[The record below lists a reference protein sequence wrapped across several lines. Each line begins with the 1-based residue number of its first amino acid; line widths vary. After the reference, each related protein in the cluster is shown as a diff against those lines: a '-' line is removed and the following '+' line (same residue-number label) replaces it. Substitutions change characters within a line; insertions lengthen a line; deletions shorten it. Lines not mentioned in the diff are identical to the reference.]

1 MDRGIS
7 LRLQTGHERRRLR
20 TFQEV
25 TTVSQNVSVPHIKL
39 SHQVIVK
46 APGLLPMMYTVHE
59 LAEELSMPERTLRD
73 WLMHS
78 APYNRDARQ
87 RFWIN
92 GQEFASWVKAQ
103 HIQRER
109 YKLAD
114 DEAYCLHCKR
124 PVRLSNPVT
133 IPVKA
138 RLIRIR
144 GNCPV
149 CNCVINRGG
158 RNGKTR
164 ELPLS

>member
-1 MDRGIS
+1 MS
-7 LRLQTGHERRRLR
+7 W
-20 TFQEV
+20 
-25 TTVSQNVSVPHIKL
+25 NVSVPHIKFP
-39 SHQVIVK
+39 HHVIVK
-46 APGLLPMMYTVHE
+46 APGLLPMIYTVRE
-59 LAEELSMPERTLRD
+59 LAEELGMPERTLRD

-78 APYNRDARQ
+78 APHNRDAR
-87 RFWIN
+87 RHLWVN
-92 GQEFASWVKAQ
+92 GQEFAGWVKAQ
-103 HIQRER
+103 RRQRKR
-109 YKLAD
+109 TKLAD

-124 PVRLSNPVT
+124 PVRLSNPAT

-158 RNGKTR
+158 RNGKPR